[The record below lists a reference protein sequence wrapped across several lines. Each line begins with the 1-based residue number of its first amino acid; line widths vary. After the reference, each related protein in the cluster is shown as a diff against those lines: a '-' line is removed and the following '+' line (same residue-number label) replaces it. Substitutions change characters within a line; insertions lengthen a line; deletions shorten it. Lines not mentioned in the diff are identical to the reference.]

1 MKTNYLKLFLV
12 FLFCI
17 SIVNTESQGLKGVLN
32 KAKSAVGDVG
42 TKISGD
48 KNVNNTS
55 KSTIAKAVAPDVKNS
70 VSEIRALT
78 GLTKAAF
85 EKKVKGMGFVEAVDQ
100 TGLFGGGTYYKSNSK
115 GYVITI
121 RMGSR
126 GEVPTTLE
134 VSRISFKKK
143 ADLRAMK
150 MNFLDFGKQCI
161 DLKAEFTYAK
171 IDEKGKILGGVGA
184 KNLANRSSKF
194 LPALDK
200 IIDSKKEFFVSDDYE
215 EQDYTYR
222 IIFYNII
229 ADGSA
234 MLQITI
240 VDKTVDSLEG

>member
-12 FLFCI
+12 LLFCI
-17 SIVNTESQGLKGVLN
+17 SIVNTEAQGLKGVLN

-42 TKISGD
+42 NKISGD
-48 KNVNNTS
+48 KDVNKS
-55 KSTIAKAVAPDVKNS
+55 KSAVAKPVAPDVKNS

-85 EKKVKGMGFVEAVDQ
+85 EKKVKSMGFVEAVDQ
-100 TGLFGGGTYYKSNSK
+100 TGLFGGGTYYKSTSK
-115 GYVITI
+115 GYGITI
-121 RMGSR
+121 RMGTR
-126 GEVPTTLE
+126 GGVPTTLE